1 MPGKNSLN
9 APPYF
14 LWVWAVAKKIPK
26 GKVTTYGAISDF
38 LAIGSARMVGWAMH
52 HSGKTP
58 RLPAHRVVNRKGEL
72 SGRLH
77 FDTPDTMQLKLE
89 AEGIEIKNHIIQNFQ
104 QHFWNPVDALGED
117 FLEQLHNNH
126 PLPPKK
132 PKGV

>member
-1 MPGKNSLN
+1 MASKSNNP

-26 GKVTTYGAISDF
+26 GKVTSYGAIADF
-38 LAIGSARMVGWAMH
+38 LGIGSARMVGWAMH

-77 FDTPDTMQLKLE
+77 FETPDTMQQKLE
-89 AEGIEIKNHIIQNFQ
+89 SEGIKICNHTVQQFQ
-104 QHFWNPVDALGED
+104 KHYWSPVEALGEN
-117 FLEQLHNNH
+117 FLQQLHSSH
-126 PLPPKK
+126 PLPPRK
-132 PKGV
+132 PRGV